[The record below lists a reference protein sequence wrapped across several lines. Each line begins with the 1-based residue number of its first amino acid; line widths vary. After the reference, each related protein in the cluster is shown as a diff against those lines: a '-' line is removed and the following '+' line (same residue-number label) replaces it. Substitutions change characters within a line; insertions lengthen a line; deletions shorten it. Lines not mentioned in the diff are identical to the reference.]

1 MNIPWLEETYIYLKN
16 LIDINN
22 FPNAVIITGN
32 KSIGK
37 NILAEEI
44 AQYYLNY
51 SNEEN
56 IVTQDYVKISVE
68 EGSKAIKI
76 DQIREVIDKIYFK
89 SDRKI
94 IYIKDADKLNINA
107 SNAILKILEEP
118 PAGSKF
124 ILTTSKISSL
134 LPTIISRSSIIKCN
148 NPMDADINS
157 YLSKLENVDLDNY
170 YILSNLNSKYVKNN
184 FYEKKFS
191 IINDFF
197 YDLDEVIHSSENIIN
212 FSKKFS
218 VYNIEHIINI
228 ILFVVVNFQK
238 SIITNKNSRFF
249 DDNENILK
257 AYNYKKLNYIY
268 DKLISIKKNVNIIQ
282 NNETI
287 LFSICI
293 LFKRLSKAS

>member
-1 MNIPWLEETYIYLKN
+1 MNIPWLEENYIYLKN
-16 LIDINN
+16 LIDIKS

-37 NILAEEI
+37 HILAKEI
-44 AQYYLNY
+44 AKYYLNY
-51 SNEEN
+51 DNLEN
-56 IVTQDYVKISVE
+56 IITQEYVEISIE
-68 EGSKAIKI
+68 EDSKAIKI

-94 IYIKDADKLNINA
+94 IYIKDAEKLNVNA

-118 PAGSKF
+118 PLGSKF
-124 ILTTSKISSL
+124 ILTTSNISSL

-148 NPMDADINS
+148 NPIDADINS

-170 YILSNLNSKYVKNN
+170 YILSNLNSKYIKNK

-197 YDLDEVIHSSENIIN
+197 NDLENVVNSSENIIN
-212 FSKKFS
+212 FSKKYS
-218 VYNIEHIINI
+218 IHNVEHIINV

-238 SIITNKNSRFF
+238 SIIANKKSRFF

-257 AYNYKKLNYIY
+257 SYNFKKLNYIY

-293 LFKRLSKAS
+293 LFKKLSKAN

>member
-1 MNIPWLEETYIYLKN
+1 MNIPWLEETYVYLKN
-16 LIDINN
+16 LIDINS

-51 SNEEN
+51 NNQEN
-56 IVTQDYVKISVE
+56 IITEDYVKISAE
-68 EGSKAIKI
+68 ENSKAIKI
-76 DQIREVIDKIYFK
+76 DQIREVINKIYFK

-94 IYIKDADKLNINA
+94 IFIKDADKLNINA

-118 PAGSKF
+118 PVGSKF

-134 LPTIISRSSIIKCN
+134 LPTIISRSSIVKCN
-148 NPMDADINS
+148 NPMDADINN

-170 YILSNLNSKYVKNN
+170 YILSNLNNKYVKNN
-184 FYEKKFS
+184 FYHKKFS
-191 IINDFF
+191 IINEFF
-197 YDLDEVIHSSENIIN
+197 YDLEQVIYSSENIIN

-228 ILFVVVNFQK
+228 ILFVVVSFQK
-238 SIITNKNSRFF
+238 SIITNKNSKFF
-249 DDNENILK
+249 DDNDNILK
-257 AYNYKKLNYIY
+257 TYNYRKLNYIY

-287 LFSICI
+287 LFSICV
-293 LFKRLSKAS
+293 LFKRLSKFS

>member
-1 MNIPWLEETYIYLKN
+1 MNIPWLEETCVYLKN
-16 LIDINN
+16 LIDINS

-51 SNEEN
+51 NNQEN
-56 IVTQDYVKISVE
+56 IITEDYVKISAE
-68 EGSKAIKI
+68 ENSKAIKI
-76 DQIREVIDKIYFK
+76 DQIREVINKIYFK

-94 IYIKDADKLNINA
+94 IFIKDADKLNINA

-118 PAGSKF
+118 PVGSKF

-134 LPTIISRSSIIKCN
+134 LPTIISRSSIVKCN
-148 NPMDADINS
+148 NPMDADINN

-170 YILSNLNSKYVKNN
+170 YILSNLNNKYVKNN
-184 FYEKKFS
+184 FYHKKFS
-191 IINDFF
+191 IINEFF
-197 YDLDEVIHSSENIIN
+197 YDLEQVIYSSENIIN

-228 ILFVVVNFQK
+228 ILFVVVSFQK
-238 SIITNKNSRFF
+238 SIITNKNSKFF
-249 DDNENILK
+249 DDNDNILK
-257 AYNYKKLNYIY
+257 TYNYRKLNYIY

-287 LFSICI
+287 LFSICV
-293 LFKRLSKAS
+293 LFKRLSKFS